1 MLFQNQ
7 RLKAVLTKVRNSV
20 ECSTF
25 IEQTVNLHMI
35 TLYEILCN
43 GQINMQPLIHK

>member
-1 MLFQNQ
+1 MLFLNQ
-7 RLKAVLTKVRNSV
+7 RLKAVLTKVRNSA
-20 ECSTF
+20 ECSNF
-25 IEQTVNLHMI
+25 IEHNVNLYMI